1 MKIKVKVKT
10 KAKQEKVVETGE
22 NSFEVSVKQVPENG
36 KANIAIV
43 KAIAKHF
50 KIPQNNITIL
60 TGKTS
65 SHKIVE
71 INFAR

>member
-10 KAKQEKVVETGE
+10 KIKQEKVVEIGE
-22 NSFEVSVKQVPENG
+22 NSFEVSVKQVPEHG
-36 KANIAIV
+36 KANIAVV

-50 KIPQNNITIL
+50 KIPQNSITIL